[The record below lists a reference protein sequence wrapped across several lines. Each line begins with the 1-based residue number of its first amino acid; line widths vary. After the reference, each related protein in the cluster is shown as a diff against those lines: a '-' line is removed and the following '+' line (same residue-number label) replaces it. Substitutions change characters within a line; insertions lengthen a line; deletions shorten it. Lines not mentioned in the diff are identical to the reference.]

1 MARLPHVIMNAGMTL
16 DGKISSKTHD
26 SRISC
31 PEDLERVHR
40 IRDGVDGI
48 MVGINTVLVDDP
60 RLTVHKI
67 EGGGTNPV
75 RLVVDSR
82 ARIPLDARVLNGDA
96 KTIICV
102 SKRASAKKVVK
113 IESKGAR
120 VIVCGDKRVDLRC
133 LLGMLYD
140 MGIRRILL
148 EGGGTLNW
156 GMLKEGLVDEVSV
169 AVTPRLVGGKD
180 AVSLVDGAGFDLIEE
195 GVKLSLKRHYKLGS
209 DLILEYDVDKVG
221 MI

>member
-1 MARLPHVIMNAGMTL
+1 MAKLPHVIMNAGMTL

-31 PEDLERVHR
+31 PEDLERVHH

-48 MVGINTVLVDDP
+48 MVGVNTVLIDDP

-67 EGGGTNPV
+67 EHEGANPV
-75 RLVVDSR
+75 RLVIDSR
-82 ARIPLDARVLNGDA
+82 ARVPFDARVFNGDA

-102 SKRASAKKVVK
+102 SKSASAEKVAK

-120 VIVCGDKRVDLRC
+120 VIVCGDKSVDLSC
-133 LLGMLYD
+133 LLEMLYD
-140 MGIRRILL
+140 LDIRRLLL

-195 GVKLSLKRHYKLGS
+195 GVKLSLKRHYTLGS
-209 DLILEYDVDKVG
+209 DLILEYDVIK
-221 MI
+221 